1 MYSSH
6 NYVGPGWNNSAPP
19 PLNADNLQDISSAL
33 EDLNITQ
40 EQLET
45 VGASGT
51 LGEILTTNYWEKI
64 TQGIVFRSGYTT
76 IYATWKQDS
85 GGKYFEFYE
94 SCVPKNGN
102 IYLDGLQKKYFT
114 TNPQTGW
121 CSGMYY
127 SPNSAICYKINDNSV
142 YTNNAGTTYSISNV
156 QQASVGD
163 VSSEIVSDIADIYP
177 HNDFYDEIYFYKY
190 LGIPIVRATK
200 SFEIIEYIGTGTGT
214 PLSIKIPEN
223 TQMCFI
229 IDSNARIITTPMFDY
244 KGYCKVLTLNAD
256 VQSGNSH
263 NYTIQNGFLN
273 ITPNDGL
280 NENQMIYYCVSI
292 F

>member
-1 MYSSH
+1 M
-6 NYVGPGWNNSAPP
+6 
-19 PLNADNLQDISSAL
+19 
-33 EDLNITQ
+33 NITQ

-45 VGASGT
+45 LGASGT

-64 TQGIVFRSGYTT
+64 TQEIVHGNYVT

-102 IYLDGLQKKYFT
+102 FYLDGLQKKYFT

-127 SPNSAICYKINDNSV
+127 LYGTLCYKINDNSV
-142 YTNNAGTTYSISNV
+142 YTNNAGTQYMISNT

-163 VSSEIVSDIADIYP
+163 VSSEIVSDISDIYP
-177 HNDFYDEIYFYKY
+177 HNDFYDEVYFYKY

-200 SFEIIEYIGTGTGT
+200 SFEIIKYIGTGTD
-214 PLSIKIPEN
+214 LSIKIPDN

-229 IDSNARIITTPMFDY
+229 IDIGALTMTTPMFNY
-244 KGYCKVLTLNAD
+244 KGNCKALTLGAN
-256 VQSGNSH
+256 VQSDNSSS
-263 NYTIQNGFLN
+263 YTIQNGFLS
-273 ITPNDGL
+273 ITPRYTL
-280 NENQMIYYCVSI
+280 NERNTTYYCVSI

>member
-1 MYSSH
+1 M
-6 NYVGPGWNNSAPP
+6 
-19 PLNADNLQDISSAL
+19 QDISSAL

-45 VGASGT
+45 LGASGT

-64 TQGIVFRSGYTT
+64 TQGIVYGNYTN

-102 IYLDGLQKKYFT
+102 FYLDGLQKKYFT

-127 SPNSAICYKINDNSV
+127 LNGTICYKINDNSV
-142 YTNNAGTTYSISNV
+142 YTNNAGTTYRISNT

-163 VSSEIVSDIADIYP
+163 VSSEIVSDISDIYP
-177 HNDFYDEIYFYKY
+177 HNDFYDEVYFYKY

-200 SFEIIEYIGTGTGT
+200 SFEIIKYIGTGTGSS
-214 PLSIKIPEN
+214 LSIKIPDN

-229 IDSNARIITTPMFDY
+229 INSNVGTMTTPMFDY
-244 KGYCKVLTLNAD
+244 KGYCKVLTLGEN
-256 VQSGNSH
+256 VQPKNSS
-263 NYTIQNGFLN
+263 NYTIQNGFLS
-273 ITPNDGL
+273 ITPEYTL
-280 NENQMIYYCVSI
+280 NERNTTYYCVSI

>member
-6 NYVGPGWNNSAPP
+6 NYTGPGWNNSAPP
-19 PLNADNLQDISSAL
+19 PVNASNLQDISNAL

-45 VGASGT
+45 LGASGT

-64 TQGIVFRSGYTT
+64 TQEIVYGNYKT

-102 IYLDGLQKKYFT
+102 FYLDGLQKKYFT

-127 SPNSAICYKINDNSV
+127 LANSTRCYKINDNSV
-142 YTNNAGTTYSISNV
+142 YTNNAGTQYMISNTQSAYV
-156 QQASVGD
+156 ED
-163 VSSEIVSDIADIYP
+163 VSSEIVSDISDIYP
-177 HNDFYDEIYFYKY
+177 HNDFYDEVYFYKY

-200 SFEIIEYIGTGTGT
+200 SFEIIKYIGTGTGNN
-214 PLSIKIPEN
+214 LSIKIPDN

-229 IDSNARIITTPMFDY
+229 INIYAGTMTTPMFVY
-244 KGYCKVLTLNAD
+244 KGQYRVLSLDTN
-256 VQSGNSH
+256 VQSGNSN
-263 NYTIQNGFLN
+263 NYTIQNGFLS
-273 ITPNDGL
+273 IAARDSL
-280 NENQMIYYCVSI
+280 NERNTIYYCVSI